1 VLQSKDARLKAG
13 ATQDENMLSY
23 TDARLEIIEVAGTVK
38 RPVFREAVEIEQAFG
53 RILAEPVL
61 ADRDYPPFDRST
73 RDGFAV
79 RTADASSP
87 GARLDCVGELRA
99 GGVFKGALGPE
110 QCIEIMTGAAIPQG
124 ADAVVMI
131 EHTKR
136 EGRTIL
142 FDREAKTGDHIVPHG
157 TEARKGTLLIAA
169 QARIGYVEMA
179 LAAQAGATRLEV
191 FASPRVA
198 ILSTGDE
205 VVDARTQPG
214 PLQVRNSNG
223 ISLEVLTRTAG
234 AQPVQLGNVPDE
246 KNALRAAIERG
257 LEADILV
264 LSGGVS
270 MGKYDLV
277 EQVLAYLGAEFHF
290 TGVAIRPGR
299 PAVFATCRNKLVFG
313 LPGNPV
319 STMVTFELFVLPAI
333 DLFSGAVPRP
343 VPIFCAKLATPVH
356 EKGPMTHFLPA
367 RIEWEGREARVSQLR
382 WQGSGDIVALA
393 LANGFLVV
401 GPERPD
407 IAPGEWVDVLPRRG
421 AI

>member
-1 VLQSKDARLKAG
+1 MNSMLPYADARQKVI
-13 ATQDENMLSY
+13 
-23 TDARLEIIEVAGTVK
+23 EIA
-38 RPVFREAVEIEQAFG
+38 EALRRTPRVETIEIEQAFG
-53 RILAEPVL
+53 RVL
-61 ADRDYPPFDRST
+61 TREVRADRDYPPFNRST

-79 RTADASSP
+79 RSADAAAP
-87 GARLDCVGELRA
+87 GARLECVGELRA
-99 GGVFKGALGPE
+99 GGNFVGTVAPGE
-110 QCIEIMTGAAIPQG
+110 CVEIMTGASVPAG
-124 ADAVVMI
+124 ADAVAMI

-136 EGRTIL
+136 DGRTIIL
-142 FDREAKTGDHIVPHG
+142 DRAVKGGDHIVPRG
-157 TEARKGTLLIAA
+157 SEA
-169 QARIGYVEMA
+169 QAGALLVAAATRVGYAEMA
-179 LAAQAGATRLEV
+179 LAAQAGSTRLV
-191 FASPRVA
+191 VSANPRLA

-205 VVDARTQPG
+205 VVDARANPG

-223 ISLEVLTRTAG
+223 ISIEVLARTAG
-234 AQPVQLGNVPDE
+234 AEPIQLGNAPDE
-246 KNALRAAIERG
+246 IIALRKNIERG

-277 EQVLAYLGAEFHF
+277 EQVLSDLGAEFHF

-299 PAVFATCRNKLVFG
+299 PAVFATCRGKLVFG

-319 STMVTFELFVLPAI
+319 SSMVTFELFVLPAI
-333 DLFSGAVPRP
+333 DILSGAAPRP
-343 VPIFCAKLATPVH
+343 VPVFRAKLATPVR

-367 RIEWEGREARVSQLR
+367 RIEWEGREARAIQLP

-393 LANGFLVV
+393 QANGFLVV

-407 IAPGEWVDVLPRRG
+407 IAEGEWVEVLPRRG

>member
-1 VLQSKDARLKAG
+1 
-13 ATQDENMLSY
+13 MLSY
-23 TDARLEIIEVAGTVK
+23 SEARQKVIEVAGGLK
-38 RPVFREAVEIEQAFG
+38 RPFARTHVEIEQAFG
-53 RILAEPVL
+53 RILAAPVL

-79 RTADASSP
+79 RSEDARVP
-87 GARLDCVGELRA
+87 GARLECVGELRA
-99 GGVFKGALGPE
+99 GGHFDAKVEPG
-110 QCIEIMTGAAIPQG
+110 QCVEIMTGAAMPQG

-131 EHTKR
+131 EHIKR
-136 EGRTIL
+136 DGRMITL
-142 FDREAKTGDHIVPHG
+142 ERAATRGDHIVPRG
-157 TEARKGTLLIAA
+157 TEARAGGLLVAEKT
-169 QARIGYVEMA
+169 RLGYAEMA

-191 FASPRVA
+191 FSAPRLA

-205 VVDARTQPG
+205 VVDARSKPG

-223 ISLEVLTRTAG
+223 ISIEILARTAG
-234 AQPVQLGNVPDE
+234 AETVQLGNAPDE
-246 KNALRAAIERG
+246 KSALRAAIERG

-277 EQVLAYLGAEFHF
+277 EQVLADLGAEFHF
-290 TGVAIRPGR
+290 TGVSIRPGR
-299 PAVFATCRNKLVFG
+299 PAVFATCQEKLVFG

-319 STMVTFELFVLPAI
+319 STMVTFELFVLPAV
-333 DLFSGAVPRP
+333 DVLNGGTPRP
-343 VPIFCAKLATPVH
+343 LPIFRARLATRVR
-356 EKGPMTHFLPA
+356 EKGPITHFLPA
-367 RIEWEGREARVSQLR
+367 RIEWAGPEARVTQLP

-401 GPERPD
+401 GPDRPE
-407 IAPGEWVDVLPRRG
+407 IEPGEWVDVLPRRG

>member
-1 VLQSKDARLKAG
+1 MNPMLPYAEARLKVIEIAG
-13 ATQDENMLSY
+13 ALRRP
-23 TDARLEIIEVAGTVK
+23 AR
-38 RPVFREAVEIEQAFG
+38 RETIEIEQAFG
-53 RILAEPVL
+53 RVL
-61 ADRDYPPFDRST
+61 GSEVRADRDYPPFNRST

-79 RTADASSP
+79 RAADTAAP
-87 GARLDCVGELRA
+87 GARLECIGELRA
-99 GGVFKGALGPE
+99 GGSFEGTVEPG
-110 QCIEIMTGAAIPQG
+110 QCVEIMTGASVPAG
-124 ADAVVMI
+124 TDAVAMI

-136 EGRTIL
+136 DGRTITL
-142 FDREAKTGDHIVPHG
+142 ERAAQIGDHIVVRG
-157 TEARKGTLLIAA
+157 SEARAGAKLVAA
-169 QARIGYVEMA
+169 NTRIGYAEMA
-179 LAAQAGATRLEV
+179 LAAQAGTTRLEV
-191 FASPRVA
+191 FAKPRLA

-205 VVDARTQPG
+205 VVDARATPG

-223 ISLEVLTRTAG
+223 ISIEVLARTAG
-234 AQPVQLGNVPDE
+234 AEPIQLGNAPDE
-246 KNALRAAIERG
+246 KVALRKDIERG
-257 LEADILV
+257 LGADVLV

-277 EQVLAYLGAEFHF
+277 EQVLSDLGAEFHF

-299 PAVFATCRNKLVFG
+299 PAVFATCRDKLVFG

-333 DLFSGAVPRP
+333 DLLSGASSRP
-343 VPIFCAKLATPVH
+343 LPIFRGKLVTPVH
-356 EKGPMTHFLPA
+356 EKGPIDHFLPA
-367 RIEWEGREARVSQLR
+367 RIEWEGREARVTQLP

-421 AI
+421 AL

>member
-1 VLQSKDARLKAG
+1 MNTMLPYAEARQKV
-13 ATQDENMLSY
+13 
-23 TDARLEIIEVAGTVK
+23 IEVAGALW
-38 RPVFREAVEIEQAFG
+38 REPHRETIEIEQSFG
-53 RILAEPVL
+53 RVLAHEVR
-61 ADRDYPPFDRST
+61 ADRDYPPFNRST

-79 RTADASSP
+79 RATDASVP
-87 GARLDCVGELRA
+87 GARLECVGELRA
-99 GGVFKGALGPE
+99 GGSFDGTLGPG
-110 QCIEIMTGAAIPQG
+110 QCVEIMTGASIPAG
-124 ADAVVMI
+124 ADAVAMI

-136 EGRTIL
+136 DGRTITL
-142 FDREAKTGDHIVPHG
+142 DRAAQSGDHIVPRG
-157 TEARKGTLLIAA
+157 SDARVGALLVAA
-169 QARIGYVEMA
+169 NTRLGYAEMA
-179 LAAQAGATRLEV
+179 LAAQAGATRLEG
-191 FASPRVA
+191 FANPRLV

-205 VVDARTQPG
+205 VGDARATPG

-223 ISLEVLTRTAG
+223 ISIEVLARTAG
-234 AQPVQLGNVPDE
+234 AEPVQLGNAPDE
-246 KNALRAAIERG
+246 KITLRKYIERG

-277 EQVLAYLGAEFHF
+277 EQVLSDLGAEFHF

-333 DLFSGAVPRP
+333 DVLSGAVPRP
-343 VPIFCAKLATPVH
+343 LPIFRGTLASPVR
-356 EKGPMTHFLPA
+356 EKGPVTHFLPA
-367 RIEWEGREARVSQLR
+367 RIEWEGREARVTQLP

-401 GPERPD
+401 GPERPE

>member
-1 VLQSKDARLKAG
+1 
-13 ATQDENMLSY
+13 MLSY
-23 TDARLEIIEVAGTVK
+23 TDARQKVIEVAESLERRWLRTD
-38 RPVFREAVEIEQAFG
+38 VELEQAFG
-53 RILAEPVL
+53 RILAMPVI

-79 RTADASSP
+79 RAADTQNP
-87 GARLDCVGELRA
+87 EARLECIGELRA
-99 GGVFKGALGPE
+99 GGNFDGSILAG
-110 QCIEIMTGAAIPQG
+110 QCVEIMTGASVPRG

-136 EGRTIL
+136 EGLMITLERAAQ
-142 FDREAKTGDHIVPHG
+142 RGEHIVPRG
-157 TEARKGTLLIAA
+157 SEARASAVLVAPR
-169 QARIGYVEMA
+169 ARLGYAEMA
-179 LAAQAGATRLEV
+179 LAAQAGATRLNV
-191 FASPRVA
+191 MVGPRLA

-205 VVDARTQPG
+205 VVDARAKPG

-223 ISLEVLTRTAG
+223 ISIEILARTAG
-234 AQPVQLGNVPDE
+234 AEPVQLGNAPDE
-246 KNALRAAIERG
+246 KGALLRAIERG
-257 LEADILV
+257 LEEDILV

-277 EQVLAYLGAEFHF
+277 EQVLADLGAEFHF

-319 STMVTFELFVLPAI
+319 STMVTFELFVLPAV
-333 DLFSGAVPRP
+333 DAFSATDPRP
-343 VPIFCAKLATPVH
+343 LPVFCAKLATPVH

-367 RIEWEGREARVSQLR
+367 RIEWEGREARVTQLP

-401 GPERPD
+401 GPERPE
-407 IAPGEWVDVLPRRG
+407 IAAGEWVDVLPRRG
-421 AI
+421 AV

>member
-1 VLQSKDARLKAG
+1 
-13 ATQDENMLSY
+13 MLSY
-23 TDARLEIIEVAGTVK
+23 SEARQKVIEVAGGLQ
-38 RPVFREAVEIEQAFG
+38 RPLLRTHVEIEEAFG
-53 RILAEPVL
+53 RVLASPVR

-79 RTADASSP
+79 RSGDARNP
-87 GARLDCVGELRA
+87 GARLECVGELRA
-99 GGVFKGALGPE
+99 GGRFDAVVEPG
-110 QCIEIMTGAAIPQG
+110 QCVEIMTGAAVPQG

-136 EGRTIL
+136 DGRSITL
-142 FDREAKTGDHIVPHG
+142 ERAATRGDHIVTQG
-157 TEARKGTLLIAA
+157 SEARSGALLVAGKT
-169 QARIGYVEMA
+169 RLGYAEMA
-179 LAAQAGATRLEV
+179 LAAQAGTTRLEV
-191 FASPRVA
+191 FGSPRLA

-205 VVDARTQPG
+205 VVNARSKPG

-223 ISLEVLTRTAG
+223 ISVEILARTAG
-234 AQPVQLGNVPDE
+234 AETIQLGNAPDE
-246 KNALRAAIERG
+246 KTALRSAIERG

-277 EQVLAYLGAEFHF
+277 EQVLADLGAEFYF

-299 PAVFATCRNKLVFG
+299 PAVFGKCRDKLVFG

-319 STMVTFELFVLPAI
+319 STMVTFELFVLPAV
-333 DLFSGAVPRP
+333 DVLHGGVPRP
-343 VPIFCAKLATPVH
+343 LPVFRAKLATKVR
-356 EKGPMTHFLPA
+356 EKGPITHFLPA
-367 RIEWEGREARVSQLR
+367 RIEWHGPEARVTQLP

-401 GPERPD
+401 GPDRPE
-407 IAPGEWVDVLPRRG
+407 IEPGEWVDVLPRRG

>member
-1 VLQSKDARLKAG
+1 MNTMLPYAEARQKV
-13 ATQDENMLSY
+13 
-23 TDARLEIIEVAGTVK
+23 IEVAGALRRKPRRETVDL
-38 RPVFREAVEIEQAFG
+38 EQAFG
-53 RILAEPVL
+53 RVLAEPVF

-79 RTADASSP
+79 RSADSSGP
-87 GARLDCVGELRA
+87 NAKLECIGEIRA
-99 GGVFKGALGPE
+99 GGAFEGNIGPG
-110 QCIEIMTGAAIPQG
+110 QCVEIMTGAAVPSG

-131 EHTKR
+131 EHIKR
-136 EGRTIL
+136 EGNIVIL
-142 FDREAKTGDHIVPHG
+142 DRPVEPGQSIVPRGRETKANSLLLTHG
-157 TEARKGTLLIAA
+157 TSLGYAQLALIA
-169 QARIGYVEMA
+169 QVG
-179 LAAQAGATRLEV
+179 QTRLRV
-191 FASPRVA
+191 SSRPRVA

-205 VVDARTQPG
+205 VVDVDSDPG

-223 ISLEVLTRTAG
+223 FALQTLVTMGG
-234 AQPVQLGNVPDE
+234 AEPVQLGNAPDE
-246 KNALRAAIERG
+246 IETLRQRIERG
-257 LEADILV
+257 LEEDILV

-277 EQVLAYLGAEFHF
+277 EQVLSDLGAEFHF

-299 PAVFATCRNKLVFG
+299 PAVFATCREKLVFG

-333 DLFSGAVPRP
+333 DILSAAAPRP
-343 VPIFCAKLATPVH
+343 LPIFRGKLATPVR

-367 RIEWEGREARVSQLR
+367 RIEWEGREARVTQLP

-401 GPERPD
+401 GPERPE
-407 IAPGEWVDVLPRRG
+407 IASGEWVDVLPRRG

>member
-1 VLQSKDARLKAG
+1 MNTLLPYADARQKV
-13 ATQDENMLSY
+13 
-23 TDARLEIIEVAGTVK
+23 IEVAGAIR
-38 RPVFREAVEIEQAFG
+38 RPMRRETIEIEHAFG
-53 RILAEPVL
+53 RVLAREVR
-61 ADRDYPPFDRST
+61 ADRDYPPFNRST

-79 RTADASSP
+79 RASDAAAP
-87 GARLDCVGELRA
+87 GARLECVGELRA
-99 GGVFKGALGPE
+99 GGSFDGTLGPG
-110 QCIEIMTGAAIPQG
+110 QCVEIMTGASVPAG
-124 ADAVVMI
+124 ADAVAMI

-136 EGRTIL
+136 DGRAIL
-142 FDREAKTGDHIVPHG
+142 LDRAAKSGDHIVPRG
-157 TEARKGTLLIAA
+157 SEARVGALLVAA
-169 QARIGYVEMA
+169 NARVGYAEMA

-191 FASPRVA
+191 FASPRLA

-205 VVDARTQPG
+205 VVDARANPG

-223 ISLEVLTRTAG
+223 ISIEVLARTAG
-234 AQPVQLGNVPDE
+234 AEPIQLGNAPDE
-246 KNALRAAIERG
+246 SVALRRNIERG

-277 EQVLAYLGAEFHF
+277 EQVLSDLGAEFHF

-299 PAVFATCRNKLVFG
+299 PAVFATCRGKLVFG

-333 DLFSGAVPRP
+333 DLLSGAAPRP
-343 VPIFCAKLATPVH
+343 LPVFRGKLATPVH

-367 RIEWEGREARVSQLR
+367 RIEWEGREARVTQLP

-401 GPERPD
+401 GPERPE
-407 IAPGEWVDVLPRRG
+407 IAVGEWVDVLPRRG
-421 AI
+421 AV